1 MVLASFLVG
10 QFLYFKMTKQSY
22 MSSIEFEEPNLGINK
37 AKVTIT
43 ATAFVDDYPV
53 PVELRIYGDN
63 NTGKVVDLKVPA
75 TPLGRRI
82 YNFFKNEI
90 FKSSKQIAKPTVSFN
105 NMISKWK
112 LETEE
117 IEKYLPEQKI

>member
-1 MVLASFLVG
+1 
-10 QFLYFKMTKQSY
+10 
-22 MSSIEFEEPNLGINK
+22 
-37 AKVTIT
+37 
-43 ATAFVDDYPV
+43 
-53 PVELRIYGDN
+53 
-63 NTGKVVDLKVPA
+63 LKVPA
-75 TPLGRRI
+75 TPLGREI
-82 YNFFKNEI
+82 YKFFKNEI